1 MLNHSQL
8 DQLTSYDLE
17 LKPVDMNDLLR
28 QLIATF
34 EPMAQQKRQQLV
46 LHAIN
51 RPASLHI
58 DETRLI
64 VALSN
69 LVDNALRYT
78 GNDGTVVV
86 SCQSQR
92 EMLTIEVM
100 DEGPGI
106 PLSSLPYIFDE
117 FYRVEEHRPQTA
129 GSGLGLS
136 ISKKIVEL
144 HGGTIEAQNRP
155 AGGMSFRVHLPE
167 RGLESV
173 QQ

>member
-1 MLNHSQL
+1 
-8 DQLTSYDLE
+8 LTPYDLE

-28 QLIATF
+28 QVIAMF
-34 EPMAQQKRQQLV
+34 EPMVQKKRQQLV
-46 LHAIN
+46 FQATD
-51 RPASLHI
+51 RPALLVI
-58 DETRLI
+58 DETRLK

-78 GNDGTVVV
+78 GHEGTVFV
-86 SCQSQR
+86 SCQSQQ
-92 EMLTIEVM
+92 EAITIEVL

-106 PLSSLPYIFDE
+106 PLNNLPYIFDG

-144 HGGTIEAQNRP
+144 HGGTIEARNRP